1 VNSSSFPALEPYGW
15 RGQALSLGAHPARV
29 IRHDGSTLT
38 VMTPDGSR
46 ALRNSPGLEP
56 RPTVGDWLE
65 IEPES
70 GRIRAVL
77 ERSGLLSREAAHKQ
91 GSQVLAANIDVVL
104 ITCGVDRPIKAGRI
118 QRVTAMAWD
127 AGAVPVI
134 VVTKAGT
141 GGFDLPRLE
150 LDNPGVLVL
159 VTSALEGDG
168 LDAVRETIAGH
179 TAVLIG
185 ESGAGKSTLT
195 NALLGR
201 EDAATGRVRTGDNK
215 GRHTT
220 TARQLH
226 RVPDL
231 PDGRAG
237 GLIIDTP
244 GIRSV
249 GLVADPDSVTASFA
263 EIGELASRCRFHDCR
278 HAGEPGCAVAAAL
291 DDGSLDPDRYRD
303 WQKLQREALS
313 AARRADAHAYRSH
326 VKQFS
331 RAAKEGQ
338 ARKRGDY

>member
-1 VNSSSFPALEPYGW
+1 MTFRTFPTLEPYGW
-15 RGQALSLGAHPARV
+15 RDRPVSDGTQPARV
-29 IRHDGSTLT
+29 LRHDGSTLT
-38 VMTPDGSR
+38 AVCADGVQT
-46 ALRNSPGLEP
+46 LRSVPTLEP
-56 RPTVGDWLE
+56 QPTVGDWLD
-65 IEPES
+65 IEQGT

-77 ERSGLLSREAAHKQ
+77 ERSGLLTREAAHKQ
-91 GSQVLAANIDVVL
+91 GSQVLAANVDVVL

-118 QRVTAMAWD
+118 QRVATMAWD

-141 GGFDLPRLE
+141 GELDLPRLE
-150 LDNPGVLVL
+150 LEHPGVLVL
-159 VTSALEGDG
+159 VTSALEGSG
-168 LDAVRETIAGH
+168 LDAVRDLVAGR

-201 EDAATGRVRTGDNK
+201 EDAETGRVRASDNK

-220 TARQLH
+220 TSRQLH
-226 RVPDL
+226 LLPDL
-231 PDGRAG
+231 PDGRGG

-249 GLVADPDSVTASFA
+249 GLVADAESVTASFA
-263 EIGELASRCRFHDCR
+263 EIGELASSCRFHDCR

-291 DDGSLDPDRYRD
+291 DDGSLDADRYRD
-303 WQKLQREALS
+303 WQRLQREALS
-313 AARRADAHAYRSH
+313 AARRADVHAYRSH

-338 ARKRGDY
+338 TRKRGGR